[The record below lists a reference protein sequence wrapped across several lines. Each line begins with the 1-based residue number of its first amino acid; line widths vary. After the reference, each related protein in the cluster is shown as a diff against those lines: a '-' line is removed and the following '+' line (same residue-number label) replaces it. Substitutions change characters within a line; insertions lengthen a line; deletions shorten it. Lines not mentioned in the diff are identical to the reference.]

1 MRKFKYCII
10 FFSVVCVSSLFAQ
23 GNYRDSRIFGT
34 WRSVIFLKDIYNDI
48 PTELRGVRAVME
60 ITFAEDWSY
69 YMIVNTA
76 EVEAKLIKSL
86 FGGHSKRTYKG
97 RSYDTMVVEGK
108 YYFDGEKL
116 YIDDSDSRYMYLHK
130 AMIPPDLWEDISN
143 QSVINISWDVKNFTL
158 KKYPGPFPAIVNTFI
173 ATRTSTD
180 LELFTNFH
188 KVR

>member
-48 PTELRGVRAVME
+48 PTELIGVRAVME

-158 KKYPGPFPAIVNTFI
+158 KGYTSPFPAIINTLI
-173 ATRTSTD
+173 ATRTLTD
-180 LELFTNFH
+180 LEPFTDFY